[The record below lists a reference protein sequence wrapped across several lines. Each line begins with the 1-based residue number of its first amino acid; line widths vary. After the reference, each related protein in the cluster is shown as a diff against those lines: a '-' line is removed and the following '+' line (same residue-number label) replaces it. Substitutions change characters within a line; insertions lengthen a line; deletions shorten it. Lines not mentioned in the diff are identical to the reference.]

1 MEHHDSCRANL
12 AMDWMRDGGRG
23 LWWRVGR
30 KDKRDWRLC
39 AHASFSAVERSAM
52 DSIEWETTVA
62 ERGMER
68 KGGRERWSVLPVD
81 PC

>member
-52 DSIEWETTVA
+52 DSIEWEATVMYGQA
-62 ERGMER
+62 YVRR
-68 KGGRERWSVLPVD
+68 NRAKAA
-81 PC
+81 